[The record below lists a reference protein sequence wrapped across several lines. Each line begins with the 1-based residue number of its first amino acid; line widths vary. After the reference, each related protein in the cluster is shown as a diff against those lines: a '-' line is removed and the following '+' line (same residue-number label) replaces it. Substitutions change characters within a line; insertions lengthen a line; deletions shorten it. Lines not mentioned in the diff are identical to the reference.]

1 MPTAPARYH
10 EMGHALAAVSLIMT
24 MIRGGGVL
32 LFGTPA
38 GGEGMNHTSSSTSI
52 VIAGHRPSD
61 LAGVFIPAN

>member
-1 MPTAPARYH
+1 
-10 EMGHALAAVSLIMT
+10 MGHALAAVSLIMT

-38 GGEGMNHTSSSTSI
+38 GGEGMKSHIVKHSI
-52 VIAGHRPSD
+52 VIAGHKTSD